1 MENYKLFQ
9 WFSIIFAMALVGAI
23 AAGPIENKA
32 AADDSDLA
40 TADSIGYGYYAAPVV
55 TAPIYGGYGGY
66 GGGYGRY
73 GGGYG
78 GGYKYG
84 GYRSY
89 GGYYGGA
96 YRPGI
101 YPVWG

>member
-1 MENYKLFQ
+1 MAKI
-9 WFSIIFAMALVGAI
+9 FSIIFALALI
-23 AAGPIENKA
+23 AVISAGPIENENEG
-32 AADDSDLA
+32 ADGDLA
-40 TADSIGYGYYAAPVV
+40 TADSVGYGYYAAP
-55 TAPIYGGYGGY
+55 APIYYGG
-66 GGGYGRY
+66 Y

-89 GGYYGGA
+89 GRYYGGY
-96 YRPGI
+96 YRPRI

>member
-1 MENYKLFQ
+1 MKHFNFQNEN
-9 WFSIIFAMALVGAI
+9 
-23 AAGPIENKA
+23 AGS
-32 AADDSDLA
+32 DGDLA
-40 TADSIGYGYYAAPVV
+40 TADSIGYGYYAAP
-55 TAPIYGGYGGY
+55 APIYYGG
-66 GGGYGRY
+66 Y

-89 GGYYGGA
+89 GRYYGGY
-96 YRPGI
+96 YRPRI